1 MMPTTVVEAMTMQQN
16 IDTAEITRRA
26 RRMSVEALRY
36 SAKDASEAALAAEDL
51 ERAGCRVLKTGGYYR
66 DEATV
71 YRTELRRRG
80 FES

>member
-1 MMPTTVVEAMTMQQN
+1 MQHN

-26 RRMSVEALRY
+26 RKMSLEALRY
-36 SAKDASEAALAAEDL
+36 SAQDASEAAMAAEDM
-51 ERAGCRVLKTGGYYR
+51 ERAGCRVQKTGGYYR

-80 FES
+80 VES

>member
-1 MMPTTVVEAMTMQQN
+1 MQQN

-26 RRMSVEALRY
+26 RRMTVEALRW
-36 SAKDASEAALAAEDL
+36 SANDAHEAALAAEDI
-51 ERAGCRVLKTGGYYR
+51 ERAGYRVQKTGGYYR
-66 DEATV
+66 DEAAV